1 MRLSPH
7 QIADIL
13 SGESADE
20 ATAAHKRNQLR
31 NLQRNGVL
39 QPGRSQDDGAGPLR
53 FPPIEVYR
61 AAIFVA
67 LGDLEASAAGLA
79 AIISGA
85 ESRSGLEVPPRE
97 AGTDAGP
104 FVWRGLASIAEAVA
118 AGERWELRI
127 HLGADDLPYAR
138 FVNLDWAE
146 DPVVTAFGP
155 KPRARIT
162 VDLPALWAGLPSL
175 EG

>member
-1 MRLSPH
+1 MRLTIN
-7 QIADIL
+7 QIADVL
-13 SGESADE
+13 TGREADE
-20 ATAAHKRNQLR
+20 SQRIFRRNQIR
-31 NLQRNGVL
+31 HFQRVGLLPPPGPAEDGRGTVRYDGVTL
-39 QPGRSQDDGAGPLR
+39 
-53 FPPIEVYR
+53 YR
-61 AAIFVA
+61 AAVFVA
-67 LGDLEASAAGLA
+67 LADLEVSPAGLA

-104 FVWRGLASIAEAVA
+104 FVWRGLASIVEAVA

-127 HLGADDLPYAR
+127 DLGADDLPYAR